1 MASLK
6 EVKTRKD
13 VVSTIRKITK
23 AMELVATSKIKAAK
37 RNYDQVVQYS
47 SRIEDVFNNIN
58 FKIKNWND
66 IVKLDPTKP
75 RAFIIITSDIGMCGA
90 YNANIFK
97 LTKSVIKEEDY
108 LFIIGTKGV
117 KYFTKSLND
126 KNIVLT
132 FPNAGDEPNYD
143 IPNKI
148 IEKIYPMLLNSKI
161 RSIHVINTQFINS
174 ITYQPNDKKIFPFS
188 KRKMEEI
195 SKQNQVSK
203 NAEFEPDIETVIKE
217 ALPLYFKALIY
228 SLVASSKV
236 SEISSRRV
244 AMESSSENALDIINE
259 LEKQYNK
266 IRQTKITQEITEIVS
281 GAQNE

>member
-1 MASLK
+1 MPSLK

-23 AMELVATSKIKAAK
+23 AMELVATSKIKIAK

-58 FKIKNWND
+58 FKIKDWNN
-66 IVKLDPTKP
+66 IIKIDPSKP

-97 LTKSVIKEEDY
+97 LAKATIKPDDY
-108 LFIIGTKGV
+108 LFIIGSKGV
-117 KYFTKSLND
+117 RYFKKTFNS

-132 FPNAGDEPNYD
+132 FPNAGDEPNYK
-143 IPNKI
+143 ISNKI
-148 IEKIYPMLLNSKI
+148 IDRVFPMLFNNKI
-161 RSIHVINTQFINS
+161 RSVHIINTEFINS
-174 ITYQPNDKKIFPFS
+174 ITYVANDKKIFPFS
-188 KRKMEEI
+188 KRKMEEL

-203 NAEFEPDIETVIKE
+203 NAEFEPDIETVIKGS
-217 ALPLYFKALIY
+217 LPLYFKALVYALI
-228 SLVASSKV
+228 ASSKV
-236 SEISSRRV
+236 SEMSSRRV
-244 AMESSSENALDIINE
+244 AMENSSENALDIIND

-266 IRQTKITQEITEIVS
+266 IRQSKITQEITEIVS
-281 GAQNE
+281 GAQND